1 MWDNPNVPL
10 PLPIPYPLTW
20 EDYPLVSGSEPPS
33 SISPPREENFLQRL
47 LTESSSDEL
56 VRQLSET
63 LRLVRSDLVE
73 IVSRS
78 VTILSTMAAELGV
91 ILRVQVRAEKI
102 DANVDEEKVRRV
114 LNALVIHLL
123 SVSQSAGWVTIGL
136 DELALNGR
144 RGYSLRCT
152 ADSVILPR
160 KPTLEYEEE
169 LKNHAELSLC
179 RKIIEKQ
186 GGVFTVHFQD
196 DNKLTYSI
204 WLAA

>member
-1 MWDNPNVPL
+1 MA
-10 PLPIPYPLTW
+10 
-20 EDYPLVSGSEPPS
+20 SGSDPLN
-33 SISPPREENFLQRL
+33 SISSPKEENFLQRL

-63 LRLVRSDLVE
+63 LRPVKSDLVE
-73 IVSRS
+73 MVAQS
-78 VTILSTMAAELGV
+78 VTVLSTMAAELGV
-91 ILRVQVRAEKI
+91 ILRVKVRAEKVG
-102 DANVDEEKVRRV
+102 ANVDEEKVRRV

-136 DELALNGR
+136 DEQAVNGR
-144 RGYSLRCT
+144 RGYSLQCM

-160 KPTLEYEEE
+160 KTTLEYEEE
-169 LKNHAELSLC
+169 LKTHTELSIC
-179 RKIIEKQ
+179 RKIIEKH
-186 GGVFTVHFQD
+186 GGMFTVRFQD

>member
-10 PLPIPYPLTW
+10 AFPIPYPLHW
-20 EDYPLVSGSEPPS
+20 EDFPLVSGSEPPNR
-33 SISPPREENFLQRL
+33 ISPPKEESDLQRL

-56 VRQLSET
+56 IRQVSET
-63 LRLVRSDLVE
+63 LRPVRSDLVE
-73 IVSRS
+73 MVSRS
-78 VTILSTMAAELGV
+78 AAVLSTMAAELGI

-102 DANVDEEKVRRV
+102 GANVDEEKVRRV

-123 SVSQSAGWVTIGL
+123 TVSQSAGRVTIEL
-136 DELALNGR
+136 DERTLNGR
-144 RGYSLRCT
+144 RGFFLQCT
-152 ADSVILPR
+152 ADSVILPW
-160 KPTLEYEEE
+160 KTTPEFEEE
-169 LKNHAELSLC
+169 LKTHAELSLC
-179 RKIIEKQ
+179 QKIVEKL